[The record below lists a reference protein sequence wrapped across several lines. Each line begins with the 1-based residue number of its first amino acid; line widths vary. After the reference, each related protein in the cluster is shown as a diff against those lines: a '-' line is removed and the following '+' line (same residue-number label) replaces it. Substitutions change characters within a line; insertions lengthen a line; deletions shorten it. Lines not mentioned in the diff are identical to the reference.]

1 MAPGSP
7 AVAWGGNA
15 EWKQASI
22 KALQAGLAARPKVT
36 CLADLFLGPPE
47 TDEYGSVYCAAYGT
61 ADPRELEARSGLP
74 VWVLQLVAGVLS
86 ACQLWVAGRPQLVAL
101 AADMPQA
108 ALEAIPVGADFQS
121 IARRH
126 TVLMLDWC
134 ATLRDSSGR
143 GLSAEQQGLVRE
155 VGALHAAGCDD
166 AAAFRALR
174 RRVMA
179 AADAAHDGIES
190 IVLRFVECVAWPTTG
205 QVAELPEIVSRAH
218 HGLRE
223 CLAPERPTPEE
234 LAALDALSAVQKA
247 FYDRQAA
254 EPAIDASALRE
265 QLFATPEYRRVNSPE
280 FQSRLEHYMRVEVES
295 YAPLALGML
304 LEALRSG

>member
-1 MAPGSP
+1 MRSTSATVSEAVLAAGSP

-15 EWKQASI
+15 EWKKASI

-36 CLADLFLGPPE
+36 CIVDLFLGSPE
-47 TDEYGSVYCAAYGT
+47 TDEYGSLYCSAYGT

-74 VWVLQLVAGVLS
+74 VWVLQLVSGVLS
-86 ACQLWVAGRPQLVAL
+86 VCQIWVAGRPQLIAS
-101 AADMPQA
+101 AADMPRA
-108 ALEAIPVGADFQS
+108 ALEAIPVGADLQS
-121 IARRH
+121 IARRYS
-126 TVLMLDWC
+126 VLMLDWC
-134 ATLRDSSGR
+134 AALRDSGGC
-143 GLSAEQQGLVRE
+143 GLSAEQQSLVRE
-155 VGALHAAGCDD
+155 VRALHAADCND

-179 AADAAHDGIES
+179 ATDAAHDGINS
-190 IVLRFVECVAWPTTG
+190 IVLRFVESVAWPTAG
-205 QVAELPEIVSRAH
+205 QLAELPEIVSRAH

-223 CLAPERPTPEE
+223 CLAPERPSPEM
-234 LAALDALSAVQKA
+234 L
-247 FYDRQAA
+247 
-254 EPAIDASALRE
+254 
-265 QLFATPEYRRVNSPE
+265 ATPESKSVNSPE